1 MLLEDVRKT
10 IEATIDTLTPAR
22 ARRLAKDYLEPGAA
36 KEQISKT
43 AADLLDWSQR
53 NRERL
58 REFVAH
64 EVSRQMKTVGVAT
77 RSEVD
82 ALRKRVREL
91 ERGAGTGASSRKKT
105 TRKPGARK
113 ADARKAGARKAGAR
127 KAGARKAG
135 ARATASRSS
144 AAGTGSASN
153 PAPTATEAPG

>member
-105 TRKPGARK
+105 TRKKTTRK
-113 ADARKAGARKAGAR
+113 P
-127 KAGARKAG
+127 GARKAG

>member
-113 ADARKAGARKAGAR
+113 AGARKG
-127 KAGARKAG
+127 G

>member
-36 KEQISKT
+36 KEQVSKT
-43 AADLLDWSQR
+43 AAELLDWSQR

-77 RSEVD
+77 QSEVD

-91 ERGAGTGASSRKKT
+91 ERGTGTNASTRKKPT
-105 TRKPGARK
+105 
-113 ADARKAGARKAGAR
+113 RKAGARKA
-127 KAGARKAG
+127 
-135 ARATASRSS
+135 ASRTS
-144 AAGTGSASN
+144 AARTGSAGK
-153 PAPTATEAPG
+153 PARTATQAPG

>member
-91 ERGAGTGASSRKKT
+91 ERGAGTGASRKKT

-113 ADARKAGARKAGAR
+113 AGARKG
-127 KAGARKAG
+127 G

-144 AAGTGSASN
+144 AAGTGSACN
-153 PAPTATEAPG
+153 PAPTATEAPE

>member
-113 ADARKAGARKAGAR
+113 A
-127 KAGARKAG
+127 GARKAG

>member
-43 AADLLDWSQR
+43 AAELLDWSQR

-77 RSEVD
+77 QSEVD

-91 ERGAGTGASSRKKT
+91 ERGTGTGASSRKKT
-105 TRKPGARK
+105 TRK
-113 ADARKAGARKAGAR
+113 AGARKA
-127 KAGARKAG
+127 
-135 ARATASRSS
+135 ASRTS
-144 AAGTGSASN
+144 AARTGSAGK
-153 PAPTATEAPG
+153 PARTATQAPG

>member
-113 ADARKAGARKAGAR
+113 A
-127 KAGARKAG
+127 GARKAG
-135 ARATASRSS
+135 ARASASRSS

>member
-10 IEATIDTLTPAR
+10 IEAMIDTLTPAR

-36 KEQISKT
+36 KEQVSKT
-43 AADLLDWSQR
+43 AAELLDWSQR

-77 RSEVD
+77 QSEVD

-91 ERGAGTGASSRKKT
+91 ERGTGTSASSRKKT
-105 TRKPGARK
+105 TRK
-113 ADARKAGARKAGAR
+113 AGARKA
-127 KAGARKAG
+127 
-135 ARATASRSS
+135 ATRTS
-144 AAGTGSASN
+144 AARTGSAGK
-153 PAPTATEAPG
+153 PAQTATQAPG